1 MCQAR
6 SASCSRFAPVFR
18 KPFPGAPS
26 SLSMHW
32 QPLRMHRLLSKP
44 GSRQRRTG
52 RVIAQTGQTAS
63 LVTRSTGAETVGS
76 ANRCSCNG
84 CKGNNRAVEGG
95 DFRSGFCRWVSALE
109 RKFGELGQSAN
120 RCSCNGCKGN
130 NRAVEGGDFRS
141 GFCRWVSALE
151 RKFGELG
158 QFGAPKRRDF
168 WVSPGR
174 RTASAGRLAR
184 RGSIEPTHALDRCR
198 ADGNCR
204 EVLTPI
210 NPSGDFF
217 EDED

>member
-109 RKFGELGQSAN
+109 RKFGELGQ
-120 RCSCNGCKGN
+120 
-130 NRAVEGGDFRS
+130 
-141 GFCRWVSALE
+141 
-151 RKFGELG
+151 
-158 QFGAPKRRDF
+158 FGAPKRRDF